1 MHSKHPNWCR
11 KHIGRIGKQNQQ
23 GCLVR
28 RPIRWNNRQ
37 FQTAPLISWYPAQP
51 HTKTLLCFL
60 LYLTEVAH
68 QPAEVLK
75 SVGRTLFT
83 AFLLI
88 SQGSGVHSP
97 AFTSFIFFSFLFSIF
112 FLLKN
117 VYHKYFSSQWANGI
131 CCLCSFVQTLV
142 ICNTPEILTAIILV
156 ERAYHTKE
164 KNLSVCVSGGRL
176 VLLDA
181 RWPRGEHL
189 SFSWGFAA
197 RLCCMNEA
205 GSREQNSRTAKR
217 SFKWLHVIWQT
228 RVPCCPLPKKPSS
241 QQISRW
247 ADAQCWKMRRPK
259 LGDLQEKR
267 MLRDLERTFGFPP
280 GGPVE
285 PVVAL
290 ADEREENHERS
301 LGILS

>member
-28 RPIRWNNRQ
+28 RPIRWNNRR

-112 FLLKN
+112 FLLK
-117 VYHKYFSSQWANGI
+117 KYTTNTSAANEQMESAAFVPSFRHW
-131 CCLCSFVQTLV
+131 SFVTL
-142 ICNTPEILTAIILV
+142 L
-156 ERAYHTKE
+156 RY
-164 KNLSVCVSGGRL
+164 
-176 VLLDA
+176 
-181 RWPRGEHL
+181 
-189 SFSWGFAA
+189 
-197 RLCCMNEA
+197 
-205 GSREQNSRTAKR
+205 
-217 SFKWLHVIWQT
+217 
-228 RVPCCPLPKKPSS
+228 LPPSY
-241 QQISRW
+241 
-247 ADAQCWKMRRPK
+247 
-259 LGDLQEKR
+259 
-267 MLRDLERTFGFPP
+267 
-280 GGPVE
+280 
-285 PVVAL
+285 
-290 ADEREENHERS
+290 
-301 LGILS
+301 